1 MEDAATEVVYWWH
14 RLENA
19 KTLPEQAEAI
29 TQLSNHVSDL
39 KTWLPGYDNDS
50 GTMPWERATDESS
63 S

>member
-1 MEDAATEVVYWWH
+1 MEDAALEVVYWWN

-39 KTWLPGYDNDS
+39 KTWLPGYDLNS
-50 GTMPWERATDESS
+50 GTMPWERGEDE
-63 S
+63 